1 MIGKLKSMASGEK
14 LSPIPSVLSEMLNKL
29 EMAIAGRNRLE
40 SMKSSLASDLAK
52 CRSEL
57 ANLDEDLDAAEAD
70 VIIENTKDA
79 IEKRDAIQSR
89 RESIRYKINQIE
101 SAQRYFPTKLSAADE
116 AIETASSETNL
127 ELNKYIST
135 VRQALSKELEAACR
149 PLVSVLNKIQALA
162 MSGLDVGYVV
172 EKALIPSL
180 NHPLENMLGNGSF
193 KSQDGS
199 SVRFSDAWTACP
211 EAMKT
216 KAIVDPALQ
225 ARNQILRH
233 QRRIDALRMDEL
245 TKHNQSSKADE
256 WANGNRY
263 RASSDIDEP
272 EPRAMIPKGIGRPLN
287 SWSVSQPGE
296 PTSPREVS
304 AFQDNPSVED
314 APSVTNPP
322 LDLEGFSPNTN
333 NVATKAC
340 APETIASFEDGGKD
354 PAINDVASSQNMA
367 EEFSAVRARRQGHIS
382 PPADPEKTRIASSD
396 RRQ

>member
-322 LDLEGFSPNTN
+322 LDLEAFRPIPTTWRLKHARLRQSPLSRM
-333 NVATKAC
+333 
-340 APETIASFEDGGKD
+340 EGKIL
-354 PAINDVASSQNMA
+354 PSM
-367 EEFSAVRARRQGHIS
+367 
-382 PPADPEKTRIASSD
+382 T
-396 RRQ
+396 